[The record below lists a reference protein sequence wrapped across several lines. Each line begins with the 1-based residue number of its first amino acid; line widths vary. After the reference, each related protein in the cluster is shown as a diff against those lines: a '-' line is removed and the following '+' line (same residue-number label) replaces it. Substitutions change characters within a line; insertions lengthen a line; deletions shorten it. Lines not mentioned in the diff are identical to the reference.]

1 MQETQEMR
9 VQSLG
14 GGDPLEK
21 EMAIHSSIFAWR
33 TPRTEDYSMWG
44 RKRVGHNLATKQ
56 QKHIQETRTQRILC
70 AKNRITYIK
79 HSAVSGTCN
88 VLDKCYMN
96 VLFDF

>member
-1 MQETQEMR
+1 MR
-9 VQSLG
+9 VQTLG
-14 GGDPLEK
+14 GDDPLEK